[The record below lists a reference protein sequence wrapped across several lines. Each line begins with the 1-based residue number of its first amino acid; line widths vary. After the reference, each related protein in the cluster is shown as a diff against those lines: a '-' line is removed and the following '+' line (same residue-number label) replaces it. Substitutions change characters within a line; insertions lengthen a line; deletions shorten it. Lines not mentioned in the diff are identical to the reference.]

1 MSSKTKNKRKGID
14 IFLRVRP
21 SKKSSN
27 YWKIQDNQKVSFDVP
42 IDSET
47 TSRNKQSSHKFQF
60 NHVLPMNAQQ
70 DEVFAL
76 VAATPIT
83 SVMDGFNATIFAYGQ
98 TGSGKTWTITGGPER
113 YVDRGIIPRAL
124 SMMFEQLK
132 ERSGAQFQI
141 HISYLEIYN
150 NTGYD
155 LLDPSHETKRLED
168 LPKVTMRE
176 DEEGQVHLRG
186 LSTHLANSEEEALN
200 LLFLGDTNRAIAE
213 TPMNMASSRSHCI
226 FTVFV
231 ESREAGSD
239 VIRRSKLHLVD
250 LAGSERVHK
259 TNSSGSILREAQHIN
274 QSLHFLEVVSLLL
287 LLLRGTLFGTV
298 CFLFF
303 FSLLLRLA
311 CSPALTRF
319 PCTW

>member
-1 MSSKTKNKRKGID
+1 MASKRNNKKKGGKGID

-21 SKKSSN
+21 SKKASN
-27 YWKIQDNQKVSFDVP
+27 YWKLDDDNQRVNFDVP
-42 IDSET
+42 SDGGT
-47 TSRNKQSSHKFQF
+47 MQQRTNAFNFKF
-60 NHVLPMNAQQ
+60 NHVLNMDAQQ
-70 DEVFAL
+70 DEVFAM
-76 VAATPIT
+76 VASAPVT
-83 SVMDGFNATIFAYGQ
+83 SVMNGFNSTIFAYGQ
-98 TGSGKTWTITGGPER
+98 TGSGKTFTITGGPER

-124 SMMFEQLK
+124 TMMFEQMK

-168 LPKVTMRE
+168 LPRVTMRE
-176 DEEGQVHLRG
+176 DEEGSVHLRG
-186 LSTHLANSEEEALN
+186 LSTHLANTEEEALN

-259 TNSSGSILREAQHIN
+259 TNSSGQVLREAQHIN
-274 QSLHFLEVVSLLL
+274 QSLHYLEVVI
-287 LLLRGTLFGTV
+287 
-298 CFLFF
+298 
-303 FSLLLRLA
+303 LA
-311 CSPALTRF
+311 LHEKKKKKAPRASHVQNRVQLCS
-319 PCTW
+319 CQSC

>member
-1 MSSKTKNKRKGID
+1 MRIIQWLKTCDNESIIFSTKESMSSKRNSKKKGGKGID

-21 SKKSSN
+21 SKKASD
-27 YWKIQDNQKVSFDVP
+27 YWTLEDDQKVAFDVP
-42 IDSET
+42 SEGLATNT
-47 TSRNKQSSHKFQF
+47 TRSNNFNFKF
-60 NHVLPMNAQQ
+60 NHVLNMDAQQ

-76 VAATPIT
+76 VAAAPVT
-83 SVMDGFNATIFAYGQ
+83 SVMNGFNSTIFAYGQ
-98 TGSGKTWTITGGPER
+98 TGSGKTFTITGGPER

-124 SMMFEQLK
+124 TMMFEQMK

-168 LPKVTMRE
+168 LPRVTMRE
-176 DEEGQVHLRG
+176 DEDGNVHLRG
-186 LSTHLANSEEEALN
+186 LSTHLANTEEEALN

-259 TNSSGSILREAQHIN
+259 TNSSGQVLREAQHIN
-274 QSLHFLEVVSLLL
+274 QSKFV
-287 LLLRGTLFGTV
+287 
-298 CFLFF
+298 FF
-303 FSLLLRLA
+303 FAMKMPKETMMVDL
-311 CSPALTRF
+311 
-319 PCTW
+319 

>member
-1 MSSKTKNKRKGID
+1 
-14 IFLRVRP
+14 
-21 SKKSSN
+21 
-27 YWKIQDNQKVSFDVP
+27 
-42 IDSET
+42 
-47 TSRNKQSSHKFQF
+47 
-60 NHVLPMNAQQ
+60 MNAQQ

-76 VAATPIT
+76 VASAPVT
-83 SVMDGFNATIFAYGQ
+83 SVMNGFNATIFAYGQ
-98 TGSGKTWTITGGPER
+98 TGSGKTFTITGGPER

-124 SMMFEQLK
+124 TMMFEQIK

-176 DEEGQVHLRG
+176 DEDGQVHLRG
-186 LSTHLANSEEEALN
+186 LSTHLANSEEDALN

-226 FTVFV
+226 FTVFI

-274 QSLHFLEVVSLLL
+274 QSLHYLEIVILALHEKKTRGREHIPYRNSMMTSVLRDSLGGKQKKENVVVLLCCC
-287 LLLRGTLFGTV
+287 
-298 CFLFF
+298 CFLLWRCGTSVVF
-303 FSLLLRLA
+303 
-311 CSPALTRF
+311 C
-319 PCTW
+319 